1 VVSELADRLRARSSQ
16 LPGRLAVAD
25 RRSALD
31 DPTLLAEA
39 VDAGR
44 SLRYLAGRESPM
56 VAVCLPLSVD
66 AVVMLVAAIV
76 GDYSVCFLDPE
87 ADEGR
92 RAAVL
97 ERVAPDVIVE
107 RSGSRRFEP
116 AGHAPGNGGEPTAA
130 GYVAMS
136 SGSVGGGPK
145 GVLSSWAAVSRFV
158 PHGAQALRIG
168 ADDTWA
174 EVSHP
179 SYDMAVTNLLVALWS
194 GAAIQVSSALGDRV
208 RPVKFADRV
217 SATHLRVAPRFVDL
231 AAAER
236 KGTPAS
242 SLRVWGSGGDRLY
255 AAQVE
260 RLFGM
265 GVPTVVNTYGTSESI
280 GFASAA
286 VLENGSAVPSQNG
299 TVTIGQ
305 GSVGPWR
312 TEVVASSGRSML
324 AIRTPY
330 LPQAYLFGEASGGYP
345 AWVSP
350 DTLLTGDAGGM
361 AEGDLYCLGRAG
373 RHVKRRGRFVDLDH
387 VDATIRSCHDVAS
400 FTVLTAAGEL
410 LSLVEVR
417 SEHVEVLSAALPRIL
432 TPDVLPDRLLAVGQL
447 PRLGNGKIDQ
457 AGAATLAAGSPVV

>member
-1 VVSELADRLRARSSQ
+1 MSELADRLRSRLSRQ
-16 LPGRLAVAD
+16 PGRPAVAD

-31 DPTLLAEA
+31 DRTLLTEA
-39 VDAGR
+39 VEAGR
-44 SLRYLAGRESPM
+44 RVKHLADRESPM
-56 VAVCLPLSVD
+56 VAVCLPLSAD
-66 AVVMLVAAIV
+66 AVLMLVAAIV

-87 ADEGR
+87 ADGAR

-97 ERVAPDVIVE
+97 ENVAPDVIVD
-107 RSGSRRFEP
+107 RSGTRRFEP
-116 AGHAPGNGGEPTAA
+116 AGNVAGTRAEPIAA
-130 GYVAMS
+130 GYTAMS
-136 SGSVGGGPK
+136 SGSLGGAPK
-145 GVLSSWAAVSRFV
+145 AVLSSWDAVSQFV
-158 PHGAQALRIG
+158 PHGAEALRIG
-168 ADDTWA
+168 AGDTWA
-174 EVSHP
+174 ELSHL
-179 SYDMAVTNLLVALWS
+179 SYDMAITNLLVALWS
-194 GAAIQVSSALGDRV
+194 GAAIRVSSALGDRV
-208 RPVKFADRV
+208 RPLKFADRV

-236 KGTPAS
+236 REAAVP

-255 AAQVE
+255 ATAVE
-260 RLFGM
+260 RLFDL
-265 GVPTVVNTYGTSESI
+265 GVPAVVNTYGTSESI

-286 VLENGSAVPSQNG
+286 LLENGSAIPCQNG
-299 TVTIGQ
+299 TATIGR

-312 TEVVASSGRSML
+312 TTIIDSSDRSML

-387 VDATIRSCHDVAS
+387 VDATIRSRHDVAS
-400 FTVLTAAGEL
+400 FTLLTATGEL
-410 LSLVEVR
+410 LSLVEVQ
-417 SEHVEVLSAALPRIL
+417 SENVDVLSAALPRTL
-432 TPDVLPDRLLAVGQL
+432 TPDVLPDRLLAVPQL

-457 AGAATLAAGSPVV
+457 AGAASLAAGSLD